1 MVKESQSKRFCSCI
15 KKVRK
20 TIKARKGT
28 KESAAIGVCVRSV
41 LQRRGRTL
49 RRFKCGPPRNHVTTQ
64 SFPIRRQKGGQCACS
79 GAGQLPFV

>member
-1 MVKESQSKRFCSCI
+1 M
-15 KKVRK
+15 
-20 TIKARKGT
+20 KARKGS

-49 RRFKCGPPRNHVTTQ
+49 KRFTCGQPRNHVITQ
-64 SFPIRRQKGGQCACS
+64 AFPKQRQSGGQCACS